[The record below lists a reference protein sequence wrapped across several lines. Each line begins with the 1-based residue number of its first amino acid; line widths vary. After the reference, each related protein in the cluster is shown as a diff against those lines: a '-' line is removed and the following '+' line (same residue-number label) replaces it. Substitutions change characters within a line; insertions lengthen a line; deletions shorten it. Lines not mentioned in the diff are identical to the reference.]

1 MRSPGRAAPGSW
13 PAAAVREACAALEI
27 VPGEARVLRLGH
39 CAVVALPAAGLV
51 ARVGRPGYSPERL
64 DAELRIARHLARA
77 GLPVLAPADAVR
89 TRPIATG
96 HGPVTFWPLVD
107 HIGGDLDWAWLA
119 HTLRRLHELPLPA
132 ELVSLWDPVGRVEE
146 RVALYAS
153 HVTARGD
160 YVSLLSTACDEARA
174 VLTRL
179 RSALGIG
186 LVHGDPL
193 NVVLTARGP
202 LLLDFDL
209 AGVGPAEWD
218 LVSVAIRQR
227 RFGLP
232 VEELLGFCAA
242 YGFDLL
248 SWEHFEVLL
257 RVRELLDCSFALA
270 VSEDHPGAT
279 RQIEV
284 RVRAWLDPAD
294 RSAWTPLR

>member
-1 MRSPGRAAPGSW
+1 M
-13 PAAAVREACAALEI
+13 
-27 VPGEARVLRLGH
+27 
-39 CAVVALPAAGLV
+39 
-51 ARVGRPGYSPERL
+51 
-64 DAELRIARHLARA
+64 
-77 GLPVLAPADAVR
+77 APADAVR

-174 VLTRL
+174 ALTRL

-218 LVSVAIRQR
+218 LVSVAIRER

-232 VEELLGFCAA
+232 VEELRGFCAA

-270 VSEDHPGAT
+270 VSEDHPRAT
-279 RQIEV
+279 QQIEV